1 MSFLHLRLEF
11 GVMGE
16 AGDWFQAYLSG
27 RRQRVCIGKVNSPWL
42 IPRFGVPQGSILEPL
57 MFVLFVNDLPRTGR
71 HGSINMYADD
81 TTLYVEAETAEQ
93 AMEALGSDAQSTLDW
108 YRQNRLIV
116 NLKKTHLMVFG
127 RKHRKNE
134 ISGTKLVLNN
144 IELQPEQSV
153 VYLGV
158 TLDDQLKWDD
168 HVMKL
173 RSKCFGGQAKLRRL
187 CKDLHMTVR
196 KKLYCALIQPHTD
209 YCSVVWHQLTLE
221 QEKKV
226 ETIQNIGM
234 RIILGAPRSATGTE
248 MREKL
253 QWTTL
258 AQRRRLLAL
267 KLAYKCIHRM
277 GPVYLHNKF
286 QSISSLTDRQT
297 RGSSSGK
304 LYLSRPRTEFYKK
317 SFEYSA
323 AKLWNSLPSPIRTLT
338 DIGPFTTACKAV
350 LNVL

>member
-1 MSFLHLRLEF
+1 
-11 GVMGE
+11 
-16 AGDWFQAYLSG
+16 
-27 RRQRVCIGKVNSPWL
+27 
-42 IPRFGVPQGSILEPL
+42 
-57 MFVLFVNDLPRTGR
+57 
-71 HGSINMYADD
+71 MYADD
-81 TTLYVEAETAEQ
+81 TTLYAEAETAEQ

-168 HVMKL
+168 HVTKL
-173 RSKCFGGQAKLRRL
+173 RSKCFGGLAKLKRL
-187 CKDLHMTVR
+187 CKDLPMTVR

-209 YCSVVWHQLTLE
+209 YCSVVWRQLTLE

-258 AQRRRLLAL
+258 AQRRRLFAL

-277 GPVYLHNKF
+277 GPVYLHNTF

-323 AKLWNSLPSPIRTLT
+323 AKLRNSLPSSIRTLT
-338 DIGPFTTACKAV
+338 DIGPFTRACKAV